1 MKVAGHAL
9 LTCDASAVD
18 PAGKITLY
26 GIFDRIWAQ
35 HFPSVHALFAI
46 YWRCSAPGPGRA
58 GVTILRPDG
67 STLVELEP
75 VETNREGQHVMQGTY
90 TLGGVE
96 FPVEGEYTLVLKHNS
111 IEMIQ
116 TPLFLQK
123 APAR

>member
-46 YWRCSAPGPGRA
+46 YWR
-58 GVTILRPDG
+58 
-67 STLVELEP
+67 
-75 VETNREGQHVMQGTY
+75 
-90 TLGGVE
+90 
-96 FPVEGEYTLVLKHNS
+96 
-111 IEMIQ
+111 
-116 TPLFLQK
+116 
-123 APAR
+123 